1 MQRTLSSGSS
11 AAAEFIADI
20 FLCPLEA
27 TRIRLVSNPSYASGR
42 ETELEEGRGLFFLFG
57 TAAGIA

>member
-1 MQRTLSSGSS
+1 MVDYDCVFICFLIQRTLSSGSS

-27 TRIRLVSNPSYASGR
+27 TRIRLVSNPTYASGR
-42 ETELEEGRGLFFLFG
+42 
-57 TAAGIA
+57 